1 MAKSG
6 TNEESAG
13 AAVAAE
19 TEAPKSPNAI
29 PVYRVGMP
37 FFGSTQQFRKNP
49 FQFHLDGYHR
59 YGSIYRTWIEGKNWI
74 VLSGLEANDLI
85 WRNTDMWS
93 YREANSAFAEQLG
106 PGHVTQL
113 DGDPHRKRRQQ
124 LKPGFKM
131 EAVMRYLP
139 EMNQVAAGLLP
150 AMCDRPINITDAFAE
165 LILMI
170 TARTT
175 FRCELS
181 PQMVVTMSHWEHD
194 FIYGTS
200 LRWRRHLYY
209 RRPIYRRM
217 KKEVFAELERILD
230 ERLRSSQEPDDN
242 LTAIIKASREAGQA
256 VSRWELINTIYLI
269 LLAGIHNTSNL
280 IHWCLLYLSS
290 DPAWAEELRDELTPW
305 DTANFKGMN
314 QFPKLKATI
323 QEVQRLRPGAII
335 HRLTAARDF
344 EFAGYLVPRGAEIIH
359 VNTLVHSLDSVYEEP
374 FKFNPGRYLGGRTYP
389 PKANGFFG
397 GGTHIC
403 LGMNLAMVHTPIIL
417 ANVIR
422 DYQYRFV
429 SDPTM
434 QVRIGLGQNQIR
446 NQIPAV
452 FTRRGVASGGASD

>member
-13 AAVAAE
+13 ASVAAE
-19 TEAPKSPNAI
+19 TKAPKSPNAI

-49 FQFHLDGYHR
+49 FQFHLDGYHQH
-59 YGSIYRTWIEGKNWI
+59 GSIYRTWIEGKNWI

-139 EMNQVAAGLLP
+139 QMNQVAAELLP
-150 AMCDRPINITDAFAE
+150 TMCDRPINITDAFAE

-181 PQMVVTMSHWEHD
+181 PEMIATMSHWEHD

-230 ERLRSSQEPDDN
+230 KRLLSSEEPDDN
-242 LTAIIKASREAGQA
+242 LTAIIKASREAGQTM
-256 VSRWELINTIYLI
+256 SRWELINTIYLI

-280 IHWCLLYLSS
+280 IHWCLLHLSS
-290 DPAWAEELRDELTPW
+290 DAAWAKELHEELSGW
-305 DTANFKGMN
+305 DTANFKGMG

-359 VNTLVHSLDSVYEEP
+359 VNTLVHFLDSVYEEP
-374 FKFNPGRYLGGRTYP
+374 FKFNPRRYLGGRTYP

-422 DYQYRFV
+422 DYQYHFV

-452 FTRRGVASGGASD
+452 FTRR

>member
-1 MAKSG
+1 MGTSG
-6 TNEESAG
+6 RTD
-13 AAVAAE
+13 AANSSRAAN
-19 TEAPKSPNAI
+19 TLKSPNAI
-29 PVYRVGMP
+29 PVYQVGIP
-37 FFGSTQQFRKNP
+37 FLGTTQGFRRDP

-59 YGSIYRTWIEGKNWI
+59 YGPIYRTRIEGKNWV
-74 VLSGLEANDLI
+74 VLSGLEANDLV
-85 WRNTDMWS
+85 WRNTDLWS
-93 YREANSAFAEQLG
+93 YREANAAFAEQLG
-106 PGHVTQL
+106 SGHVTQL
-113 DGDPHRKRRQQ
+113 DGDPHKKRRQQ

-139 EMNQVAAGLLP
+139 QMNQVAAELLP
-150 AMCDRPINITDAFAE
+150 TMCDRPINITDAFAE

-181 PQMVVTMSHWEHD
+181 PEMVATMSRWEHD

-200 LRWRRHLYY
+200 LRWRRHFYY
-209 RRPIYRRM
+209 GRPIYRRM
-217 KKEVFAELERILD
+217 KKEVFAGLERILD
-230 ERLRSSQEPDDN
+230 ERLRSSEEPDDN
-242 LTAIIKASREAGQA
+242 LTAIIKTSREAGQT

-280 IHWCLLYLSS
+280 IHWCLLYLCS
-290 DPAWAEELRDELTPW
+290 DPAWTQELRDELNEW

-344 EFAGYLVPRGAEIIH
+344 EFGGYSVPRGAEIIH
-359 VNTLVHSLDSVYEEP
+359 VNTLVHFLESVYEEP
-374 FKFNPGRYLGGRTYP
+374 FKFNPRRYLGGHTYP

-422 DYQYRFV
+422 HYEYRFA

-452 FTRRGVASGGASD
+452 FTRRE

>member
-1 MAKSG
+1 MVKSG
-6 TNEESAG
+6 TKEESPD
-13 AAVAAE
+13 AASAPAK
-19 TEAPKSPNAI
+19 APKSPNAI
-29 PVYRVGMP
+29 PVHRVGMP
-37 FFGSTQQFRKNP
+37 FFGSTRRFRRTP
-49 FQFHLDGYHR
+49 FKFHLDGYHR
-59 YGSIYRTWIEGKNWI
+59 HGPIYRTRIDGKNWI

-85 WRNTDMWS
+85 WRNTDLWS
-93 YREANSAFAEQLG
+93 YREANAAFAEQLG

-113 DGDPHRKRRQQ
+113 DGDPHKKRRQQ

-139 EMNQVAAGLLP
+139 QMDQVAAELLSS
-150 AMCDRPINITDAFAE
+150 MCDRPINITDAFAE
-165 LILMI
+165 LILLI
-170 TARTT
+170 TSRTT

-181 PQMVVTMSHWEHD
+181 PEMVTTMSQWEHD

-200 LRWRRHLYY
+200 LGRRRRSYY
-209 RRPIYRRM
+209 GRPIYRRM
-217 KKEVFAELERILD
+217 KQEVFAELERILD
-230 ERLRSSQEPDDN
+230 QRLQSKAEPEDN
-242 LTAIIKASREAGQA
+242 LTAIIKASRESGHT
-256 VSRWELINTIYLI
+256 VNRWELINTIYLI

-280 IHWCLLYLSS
+280 VHWCLLYLSS
-290 DPAWAEELRDELTPW
+290 APAWAQELRAELSQW
-305 DTANFKGMN
+305 ETANFKGMG

-344 EFAGYLVPRGAEIIH
+344 EFSGYLIPQGAEIIH
-359 VNTLVHSLDSVYEEP
+359 VNTLVHFLDSVYEEP
-374 FKFNPGRYLGGRTYP
+374 FQFNPRRYLGGRTYP

-403 LGMNLAMVHTPIIL
+403 LGMNLALVHTPLIL

-422 DYQYRFV
+422 DYEYRFV

-434 QVRIGLGQNQIR
+434 QVRLSLGQNQIR

-452 FTRRGVASGGASD
+452 FTQKRCVAS

>member
-1 MAKSG
+1 
-6 TNEESAG
+6 
-13 AAVAAE
+13 
-19 TEAPKSPNAI
+19 
-29 PVYRVGMP
+29 
-37 FFGSTQQFRKNP
+37 
-49 FQFHLDGYHR
+49 
-59 YGSIYRTWIEGKNWI
+59 
-74 VLSGLEANDLI
+74 
-85 WRNTDMWS
+85 
-93 YREANSAFAEQLG
+93 
-106 PGHVTQL
+106 
-113 DGDPHRKRRQQ
+113 
-124 LKPGFKM
+124 M

-139 EMNQVAAGLLP
+139 QMNQVATELLP
-150 AMCDRPINITDAFAE
+150 TLCDQPINITEAFAE

-181 PQMVVTMSHWEHD
+181 PEMVATMSHWEHD

-200 LRWRRHLYY
+200 LRWRRHFYY
-209 RRPIYRRM
+209 GRPIYRRM

-230 ERLRSSQEPDDN
+230 ERLRSSEEPDDN
-242 LTAIIKASREAGQA
+242 LTAIIKASREAGQT

-290 DPAWAEELRDELTPW
+290 DSAWAGELRDELSQW
-305 DTANFKGMN
+305 DTANFKRMS
-314 QFPKLKATI
+314 QLPKLKATI

-344 EFAGYLVPRGAEIIH
+344 EFSGYLVPRGAEMID
-359 VNTLVHSLDSVYEEP
+359 VNTLVHFLESVYEDP
-374 FKFNPGRYLGGRTYP
+374 FQFNPRRYLNGGTYP

-452 FTRRGVASGGASD
+452 FTRRVEPGF

>member
-6 TNEESAG
+6 TKEEG
-13 AAVAAE
+13 ASVAVA
-19 TEAPKSPNAI
+19 TGTKAPKSPNAI
-29 PVYRVGMP
+29 PAYRVGVP
-37 FFGSTQQFRKNP
+37 FLGSTQQFRKNP
-49 FQFHLDGYHR
+49 FKFHLDGYHR
-59 YGSIYRTWIEGKNWI
+59 YGPIYRSWIDGKNWI

-93 YREANSAFAEQLG
+93 YREANAAFAEQLG

-113 DGDPHRKRRQQ
+113 DGDPHKKRRQQ

-139 EMNQVAAGLLP
+139 QMNQAAAELLP
-150 AMCDRPINITDAFAE
+150 AMSDRPINITDAFAE
-165 LILMI
+165 LILEI

-175 FRCELS
+175 FRCELR
-181 PQMVVTMSHWEHD
+181 PEMVKTMSHWEHD

-200 LRWRRHLYY
+200 LRWRRHFYY
-209 RRPIYRRM
+209 GRPIYRRM
-217 KKEVFAELERILD
+217 KKQVFAELERILD
-230 ERLRSSQEPDDN
+230 ERLQSKEEPDDN
-242 LTAIIKASREAGQA
+242 LTAIIKTSREAGQT
-256 VSRWELINTIYLI
+256 VDRWELINTIYLI

-280 IHWCLLYLSS
+280 IHWCLLYLCS
-290 DPAWAEELRDELTPW
+290 DPAWTQELRDELNQW

-344 EFAGYLVPRGAEIIH
+344 EFGGYSVPRGADIIH
-359 VNTLVHSLDSVYEEP
+359 VNTLVHFLESVYEEP
-374 FKFNPGRYLGGRTYP
+374 FKFNPRRYLEGRTYP

-417 ANVIR
+417 ANTIR

-434 QVRIGLGQNQIR
+434 QVRVGLGQNQIR

-452 FTRRGVASGGASD
+452 FTRSRPGD